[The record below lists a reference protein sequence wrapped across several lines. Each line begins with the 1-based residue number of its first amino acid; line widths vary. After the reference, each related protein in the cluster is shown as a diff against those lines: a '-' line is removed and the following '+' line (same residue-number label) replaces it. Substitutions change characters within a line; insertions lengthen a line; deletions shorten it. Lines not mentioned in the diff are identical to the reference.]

1 MIFSIIPYSKNDS
14 RARQVH
20 NEHLALTKLLTMKYF
35 LLVYFCELQ
44 KKGKDFFK
52 YKRIIKY
59 KVSYKVKIM

>member
-14 RARQVH
+14 RARQVD

-44 KKGKDFFK
+44 KKEKIFLN
-52 YKRIIKY
+52 IKE
-59 KVSYKVKIM
+59 